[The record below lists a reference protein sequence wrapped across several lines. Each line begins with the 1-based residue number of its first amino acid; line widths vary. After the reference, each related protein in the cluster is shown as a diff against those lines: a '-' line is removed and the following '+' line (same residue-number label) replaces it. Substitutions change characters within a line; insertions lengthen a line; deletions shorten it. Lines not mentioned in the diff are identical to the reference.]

1 MISELEFKILKEIKE
16 NWESIED
23 LAKRINEDYYKV
35 LRICGFLKE
44 KRLIDLEER
53 EIEQIEITEKGEIY
67 LDKDLPEERLIKI
80 LKERKELDLKE
91 VFSIFS
97 KEEASYALGY
107 LRRNNIAEIKDGKL
121 VLLKDIEVKN
131 KMKNLDKLK
140 KEELIEL
147 EKRGLIKTKLKK
159 IYYVKINENGKK
171 LLREY
176 KIEEYIDSYTKDILD
191 KEIYKTKKFRK
202 YDIKIKVKM
211 EKIGRYNRYLRFL
224 DRIREELISMGFE
237 EMEDYS
243 IIISHFWDLDSL
255 FIPQDH
261 PAGDLSLMDAFYLK
275 YPETIEDFP
284 KELYEKVKENNKK
297 HFKIWDDFVAK
308 RSMLISHD
316 TAISARTLLKAKIPG
331 RYFLIEK
338 VYRYDTIDAKHFIE
352 FNQLEGIILEDGVKF
367 SDLLGILRELAV
379 NVVGA
384 KDVKFYP
391 AFFPF
396 TEPSVEIY
404 AKHPKLGWI
413 EVGGAGIFREELL
426 KPFEINVPVLAWG
439 LGIDRLAMI
448 YLGIEDIRDLH
459 TRNIKRLQK

>member
-1 MISELEFKILKEIKE
+1 
-16 NWESIED
+16 
-23 LAKRINEDYYKV
+23 
-35 LRICGFLKE
+35 
-44 KRLIDLEER
+44 
-53 EIEQIEITEKGEIY
+53 
-67 LDKDLPEERLIKI
+67 
-80 LKERKELDLKE
+80 
-91 VFSIFS
+91 
-97 KEEASYALGY
+97 
-107 LRRNNIAEIKDGKL
+107 
-121 VLLKDIEVKN
+121 
-131 KMKNLDKLK
+131 
-140 KEELIEL
+140 
-147 EKRGLIKTKLKK
+147 
-159 IYYVKINENGKK
+159 
-171 LLREY
+171 
-176 KIEEYIDSYTKDILD
+176 
-191 KEIYKTKKFRK
+191 
-202 YDIKIKVKM
+202 
-211 EKIGRYNRYLRFL
+211 
-224 DRIREELISMGFE
+224 
-237 EMEDYS
+237 
-243 IIISHFWDLDSL
+243 
-255 FIPQDH
+255 
-261 PAGDLSLMDAFYLK
+261 MDAFYLK

-308 RSMLISHD
+308 RSMLISHN

-426 KPFEINVPVLAWG
+426 KPFGINVPVLAWG